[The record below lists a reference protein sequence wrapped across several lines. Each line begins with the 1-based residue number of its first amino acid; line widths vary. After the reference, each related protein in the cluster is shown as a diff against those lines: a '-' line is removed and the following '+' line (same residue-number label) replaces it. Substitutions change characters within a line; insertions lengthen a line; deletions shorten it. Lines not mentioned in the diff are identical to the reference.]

1 MTTMMVIN
9 DENLD
14 SVNLRRALRK
24 YPFGLGIYK
33 LYSGKAS
40 DHQKSNV
47 QSVANYKYWECAWIS
62 GKCIACKY
70 AEA

>member
-24 YPFGLGIYK
+24 YPLGLGIYK

-47 QSVANYKYWECAWIS
+47 
-62 GKCIACKY
+62 
-70 AEA
+70 